1 VKKIKAI
8 EDDKYEIPKVT
19 ATLEESKMYVKKK
32 LNLKANSDI
41 TVYRVVGILTQMN
54 TLYHMMSIGLNVKP
68 FDLLVVSL
76 RYVTIADHEAI

>member
-8 EDDKYEIPKVT
+8 EDDKYEIPKVA

-41 TVYRVVGILTQMN
+41 IVYRVVGILTQMN

>member
-1 VKKIKAI
+1 MRKIKAI
-8 EDDKYEIPKVT
+8 EDGKYEIPKLA

-32 LNLKANSDI
+32 LNLKASSDI
-41 TVYRVVGILTQMN
+41 IVYRVVGILTQMN